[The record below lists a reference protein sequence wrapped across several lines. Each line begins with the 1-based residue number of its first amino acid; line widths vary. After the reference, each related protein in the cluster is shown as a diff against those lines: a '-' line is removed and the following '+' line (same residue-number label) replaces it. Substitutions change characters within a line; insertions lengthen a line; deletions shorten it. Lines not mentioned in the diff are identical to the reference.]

1 MIVLICEES
10 VVAVFFFFFP
20 FFSPCPLSS
29 PQGQAG
35 ARPLLLNLALKLFQ
49 AWTGVMK
56 LSLLKTGRKAPAGD
70 FQRAKELSEGLGAGR
85 QSGNH
90 WILYCNEG

>member
-10 VVAVFFFFFP
+10 VVTVFFFFFFP
-20 FFSPCPLSS
+20 FFPPCPLSS

-35 ARPLLLNLALKLFQ
+35 ARPLLLNLALKLFR

-56 LSLLKTGRKAPAGD
+56 LSLLKTGRKGSSWG
-70 FQRAKELSEGLGAGR
+70 LSESQGVF
-85 QSGNH
+85 
-90 WILYCNEG
+90 